1 METIK
6 ETFLFLRYLLM
17 VIMPIGVSAQDA
29 SFPIGRKWVCY
40 DKLLNPY
47 AEPSIISYTVSDY
60 KVINDKEYS
69 YIRGVNYCKDGSRI
83 LKYGKIYIEEKD
95 TTIYGDMLVL
105 DESWEIGDTTTWRDD
120 NAFNEDSLKWLTVYE
135 TVVDIG
141 YLNGLK
147 YWDLELNGWKC
158 TWLQSVGYIKGGRDF
173 FEEYNRRVGG
183 PFTTVICCVDSNGDT
198 LYVDRDA
205 LQLLPTGIS
214 NISADDIYIAQL
226 DGECVVSLPA
236 ASEWT
241 ATLYNAAGVSVAHK
255 SGECGEI
262 ILPTESK
269 GTHILVLD
277 VDGKQYTKKVV
288 IK

>member
-1 METIK
+1 MKRTILIS
-6 ETFLFLRYLLM
+6 LFLSLCTTVLF
-17 VIMPIGVSAQDA
+17 AQDA
-29 SFPIGRKWVCY
+29 PFPIGRKWVCY
-40 DKLLNPY
+40 KKLLNPY
-47 AEPSIISYTVSDY
+47 AEPSITSYTVSDY

-95 TTIYGDMLVL
+95 TTIYGDMLIF

-120 NAFNEDSLKWLTVYE
+120 HAFNEDSLKWLTVYE

-158 TWLQSVGYIKGGRDF
+158 TWLQGVGYIKGGRDF

-183 PFTTVICCVDSNGDT
+183 PVTTVICCTDSNGDT
-198 LYVDRDA
+198 LYVDREA
-205 LQLLPTGIS
+205 LLLLPTGIH
-214 NISADDIYIAQL
+214 NTYTEDISIKQQG
-226 DGECVVSLPA
+226 GECTVTLPTA
-236 ASEWT
+236 TKWS
-241 ATLYNAAGVSVAHK
+241 ATLYGSNGATVAHK
-255 SGECGEI
+255 VGEGSEI
-262 ILPTESK
+262 ILTAESK
-269 GTHILVLD
+269 GTHILLLD
-277 VDGKQYTKKVV
+277 IDGKQYTKKVV